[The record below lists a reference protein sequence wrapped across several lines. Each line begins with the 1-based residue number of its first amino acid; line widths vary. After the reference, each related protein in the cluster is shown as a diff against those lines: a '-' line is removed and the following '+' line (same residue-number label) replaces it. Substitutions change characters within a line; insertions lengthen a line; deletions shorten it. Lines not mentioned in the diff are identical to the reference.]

1 MKTNQ
6 LIDIT
11 YAILGKEFT
20 PTYNL
25 IPDGKLHLIGR
36 NPPPE
41 GIHLE
46 SPARIKNKKSKEYE
60 RLEQIYKYVSQSHAG
75 IICEKNGTVQ
85 VIPQKSKYPTFIGTH
100 KNLREIQV
108 TQREQLFPGQI
119 LTLGIYSLELTTI
132 DSVAEENLEKKMR
145 TGDTAQ
151 EDLSQLLNNQSVLN
165 MS

>member
-46 SPARIKNKKSKEYE
+46 SPARIKNKN
-60 RLEQIYKYVSQSHAG
+60 RQLVLLQ
-75 IICEKNGTVQ
+75 EK
-85 VIPQKSKYPTFIGTH
+85 
-100 KNLREIQV
+100 
-108 TQREQLFPGQI
+108 QLP
-119 LTLGIYSLELTTI
+119 
-132 DSVAEENLEKKMR
+132 V
-145 TGDTAQ
+145 
-151 EDLSQLLNNQSVLN
+151 VLI
-165 MS
+165 